1 MIELLTRLG
10 ARQQRHH
17 VRPANDRG
25 EVMMVIQQQQWQIQQ
40 LTHSVNQCYQSIL
53 AMQRE
58 MSNLMLSM
66 QQGRSRERSGYSSSD
81 VSNNVSTST
90 AQPPSVRSNPAAETM
105 VSVSVPNNA
114 GAGNHR
120 SQVWLTIYLFATKF
134 VSLPKEPDYVIAFP
148 SSKSLVV
155 VSSSEGLSERLSTP
169 FTHLN
174 LPRTWIV
181 S

>member
-1 MIELLTRLG
+1 MELLTRLG
-10 ARQQRHH
+10 AQQQRHH
-17 VRPANDRG
+17 VRPAATDRG

-66 QQGRSRERSGYSSSD
+66 QQQGRSRERSGYSSSD

-90 AQPPSVRSNPAAETM
+90 AQPPSARSSNPVAETM
-105 VSVSVPNNA
+105 ASVSVPNNA

-120 SQVWLTIYLFATKF
+120 TQVWLTIYLCLAFATKF
-134 VSLPKEPDYVIAFP
+134 VSLPIM
-148 SSKSLVV
+148 
-155 VSSSEGLSERLSTP
+155 
-169 FTHLN
+169 
-174 LPRTWIV
+174 
-181 S
+181 

>member
-1 MIELLTRLG
+1 MMELLTRLG
-10 ARQQRHH
+10 AQQQRHH
-17 VRPANDRG
+17 VRPAATDRG

-66 QQGRSRERSGYSSSD
+66 QQQGRSRERSGYSSSD

-105 VSVSVPNNA
+105 APVSVPNNA

-120 SQVWLTIYLFATKF
+120 PQVWLTIYLCLAFATKF
-134 VSLPKEPDYVIAFP
+134 VSLPIM
-148 SSKSLVV
+148 
-155 VSSSEGLSERLSTP
+155 
-169 FTHLN
+169 
-174 LPRTWIV
+174 
-181 S
+181 

>member
-1 MIELLTRLG
+1 MD

-17 VRPANDRG
+17 VRPAANDRG

-90 AQPPSVRSNPAAETM
+90 AQPPRSNPAAETM
-105 VSVSVPNNA
+105 ASVSVPNN
-114 GAGNHR
+114 AGNHR
-120 SQVWLTIYLFATKF
+120 SQVWLTINLCLAFATKL
-134 VSLPKEPDYVIAFP
+134 VGLPKEPDYVIVFP
-148 SSKSLVV
+148 SSKSLLV
-155 VSSSEGLSERLSTP
+155 VSSSEGGA
-169 FTHLN
+169 F
-174 LPRTWIV
+174 
-181 S
+181 

>member
-1 MIELLTRLG
+1 
-10 ARQQRHH
+10 
-17 VRPANDRG
+17 
-25 EVMMVIQQQQWQIQQ
+25 
-40 LTHSVNQCYQSIL
+40 
-53 AMQRE
+53 MQRE

-155 VSSSEGLSERLSTP
+155 VSSSEGPSERLST
-169 FTHLN
+169 
-174 LPRTWIV
+174 
-181 S
+181 

>member
-1 MIELLTRLG
+1 
-10 ARQQRHH
+10 
-17 VRPANDRG
+17 
-25 EVMMVIQQQQWQIQQ
+25 MVIQQQQWQIQQ

-66 QQGRSRERSGYSSSD
+66 QQQGRSRERSGYSSSD

-90 AQPPSVRSNPAAETM
+90 AQPPRSNPAAETM

-120 SQVWLTIYLFATKF
+120 SQVWLTIYLCLAFATKL
-134 VSLPKEPDYVIAFP
+134 VGLPKEPDYVIVFP
-148 SSKSLVV
+148 SSKSLLV
-155 VSSSEGLSERLSTP
+155 VSSSEGGA
-169 FTHLN
+169 F
-174 LPRTWIV
+174 
-181 S
+181 